1 MKKKILVTGAEGFI
15 ASHLVEA
22 LLKKNFYVK
31 ATCLYNSF
39 DNLGW
44 LKSINN
50 NLKKN
55 LEIIKLD
62 IRDPH
67 LINRISLDC
76 NYIFHLAALVGIPY
90 SYVSPHSYVETNI
103 IGTLN
108 LLESCRQ
115 KGSKVKLFVHTSTSE
130 IYGNSPKQPLDEN
143 VSVQAYSPYSATKI
157 GADQL
162 ALSYQRSFDLP
173 ITVIRPF
180 NTFGP
185 RQSLRAII
193 PTIITQAIQNK
204 VIKIGSTKPT
214 RDFTFVD
221 DTIEGF
227 LSVLKT
233 DQNKINGEIINLG
246 TGYEI
251 SIKEVINII
260 SKKIKKKIKI
270 KNEKIRM
277 RPKTS
282 EVFRLCSDNNKSLK
296 LLNWSP
302 KFKGRKGLEIAI
314 GKTIKWYLKRENI
327 ELFKHNNYIL

>member
-22 LLKKNFYVK
+22 LLKKNFHVK

-44 LKSINN
+44 LKSIDDGY
-50 NLKKN
+50 KKN

-67 LINRISLDC
+67 LINRISIDC
-76 NYIFHLAALVGIPY
+76 DYIFHLAALVGIPY

-115 KGSKVKLFVHTSTSE
+115 KGSKVKLFIHTSTSE
-130 IYGNSPKQPLDEN
+130 IYGNSLKQPLNEN
-143 VSVQAYSPYSATKI
+143 FTVQAYSPYSATKI

-162 ALSYQRSFDLP
+162 ALSYQRSFSVP

-185 RQSLRAII
+185 RQSLRAIL
-193 PTIITQAIQNK
+193 PTIITQAIHNNIIR
-204 VIKIGSTKPT
+204 VGSTKPT
-214 RDFTFVD
+214 RDFTFID
-221 DTIEGF
+221 DTISGF

-233 DQNKINGEIINLG
+233 KRKKINGEIINLG

-251 SIKEVINII
+251 SIKEVIKIVAKKMQ
-260 SKKIKKKIKI
+260 KKIIVQ
-270 KNEKIRM
+270 NEKIRL
-277 RPKTS
+277 RPNSS
-282 EVFRLCSDNNKSLK
+282 EVLRLCSDNRKSLK

-302 KFKGRKGLEIAI
+302 TFKGRKGLEIAI
-314 GKTIKWYLKRENI
+314 EKTIDWYSKRENI
-327 ELFKHNNYIL
+327 ELFKHSNYVV